1 MAAHVLIE
9 FSAGTK
15 RYPGG
20 HEALKSVNLTV
31 ADGELL
37 FITGHS
43 GAGKSTLLKLLPV
56 IERATSGSVIVNGQ
70 NLSSMRPAA
79 IPYLRRNIGQIFQDQ
94 KLLYDRSVFDNVML
108 PLAVTG
114 VHPKDGAKRAR
125 AALDKVGLLARE
137 KANPIALSGGEQQRL
152 AIARAIVNRPAIII
166 ADEPTSNLD
175 ADYAAEIIDLFV
187 AFHQVGVTLIIATHD
202 ESAVSRAAARATVR
216 SVQLKGGSIV
226 AMPQAAATL
235 PDPAATGAEM
245 SG

>member
-1 MAAHVLIE
+1 MIE
-9 FSAGTK
+9 FSAVTK

-20 HEALKSVNLTV
+20 HEALKAVSFTV

-56 IERATSGSVIVNGQ
+56 IERVTSGSVVVNGQ
-70 NLSSMRPAA
+70 NVSAMRPAA

-94 KLLYDRSVFDNVML
+94 KLLYDRSVFDNVVL

-114 VHPKDGAKRAR
+114 VHPKDAARRVR

-137 KANPIALSGGEQQRL
+137 KTNPITLSGGEQQRL
-152 AIARAIVNRPAIII
+152 AIARAIVNRPAMII

-175 ADYAAEIIDLFV
+175 ADYAGEIIDLFV
-187 AFHQVGVTLIIATHD
+187 AFHQVGVTLLIATHD
-202 ESAVSRAAARATVR
+202 EATVARAAAKAVTR
-216 SVQLKGGSIV
+216 SVQLKAGEICG
-226 AMPQAAATL
+226 
-235 PDPAATGAEM
+235 
-245 SG
+245 

>member
-1 MAAHVLIE
+1 MIE
-9 FSAGTK
+9 FSAVTK

-20 HEALKSVNLTV
+20 HEALKNISFTV

-70 NLSSMRPAA
+70 NVASMRPAA
-79 IPYLRRNIGQIFQDQ
+79 IPYLRRNIGQVFQDQ

-114 VHPKDGAKRAR
+114 VNPKDAAKRAR
-125 AALDKVGLLARE
+125 AALDKVGLLPRE

-152 AIARAIVNRPAIII
+152 AIARAIVNRPSIII

-175 ADYAAEIIDLFV
+175 ADYAGQIIDLFV
-187 AFHQVGVTLIIATHD
+187 AFHQVGVTLLIATHD
-202 ESAVSRAAARATVR
+202 ESAVARAAASTRTR
-216 SVQLKGGSIV
+216 SVQLK
-226 AMPQAAATL
+226 
-235 PDPAATGAEM
+235 DGALI
-245 SG
+245 